1 MTKARNML
9 PLNIQFFA
17 ESASTGGSDAQSTA
31 TGSTADASSAKVTTE
46 SNYTPNGQSS
56 SNEANKAS
64 ESNST
69 LEKLIQSAVDRATN
83 KLGNENKTL
92 RAQLDD
98 IMKQKLTDDERIE
111 LERKQE
117 REQFEQEKAQ
127 FIAEK
132 NRLHAVT
139 ALAKADLGVGSDK
152 LETLVSLVIGK
163 DEKEINE
170 NVKNLSNIVK
180 ELVAGKVDQ
189 KFKDN
194 GRVPAGSGV
203 KDAKGKNEASS
214 IASKL
219 GKSVKEANEK
229 SADILKYYT
238 GG

>member
-17 ESASTGGSDAQSTA
+17 ESASAGGGDAQSTA
-31 TGSTADASSAKVTTE
+31 TGSTADASSAQGTTE
-46 SNYTPNGQSS
+46 SNYTTNGQSS

-163 DEKEINE
+163 DEKGKQRPCDEMGDWR
-170 NVKNLSNIVK
+170 IV
-180 ELVAGKVDQ
+180 
-189 KFKDN
+189 
-194 GRVPAGSGV
+194 
-203 KDAKGKNEASS
+203 
-214 IASKL
+214 
-219 GKSVKEANEK
+219 ANHRRYE
-229 SADILKYYT
+229 
-238 GG
+238 